1 MNLLALP
8 PDGGFGLFSAAHL
21 AVLCGIIL
29 LCAVCIIRLR
39 RSSAATQRRAALLL
53 SGTALLL
60 EIIRVSVFCIT
71 GCMNIGLL
79 PLHLCGLAVYLC
91 VIFSWIPADW
101 LGQTLYA
108 LCLPGAC
115 AALLFPDWSC
125 YALSSFVS
133 VTSFAIHTSV
143 VLYILLQ
150 TACGAIRPRLRAIYK
165 PIAFLCVVVPPI
177 ALFNRTFGTNYMFLQ
192 TPSAGSPLVLLYEL
206 AGERYIGYLLLYAIV
221 IGIVMTAML
230 LPFSRRNKPH
240 AKTGQL

>member
-21 AVLCGIIL
+21 AVLGGIAL
-29 LCAVCIIRLR
+29 LCAVYTIRFR
-39 RSSAATQRRAALLL
+39 HRCAAAQRRTARLLG
-53 SGTALLL
+53 GTVLLL
-60 EIIRVSVFCIT
+60 ELVRVAAFCIT

-91 VIFSWIPADW
+91 AIHSRMPADW

-115 AALLFPDWSC
+115 AALLFPDWSR
-125 YALSSFVS
+125 YALVSFVS
-133 VTSFAIHTSV
+133 LSSFAIHTLV
-143 VLYILLQ
+143 VLYIILQ

-165 PIAFLCVVVPPI
+165 PIAFLCIVVPPV
-177 ALFNRTFGTNYMFLQ
+177 ALFNRRFGTNYMFLQ
-192 TPSAGSPLVLLYEL
+192 TPSAGSPLVLLYHL
-206 AGERYIGYLLLYAIV
+206 ADGSYAGYLVLYAAI

-230 LPFSRRNKPH
+230 LPFARQNKSH
-240 AKTGQL
+240 DKTGQP